1 MFVDEMP
8 QKKLGILSPR
18 YVSDNGPYEFYRLA
32 PPGVMLVSI
41 SCGLEKFTVE
51 DVERVFKPLDYY
63 LDMLMERNVDII
75 SQTGVPLPCVIGTK
89 AHDALLARI
98 EKYTGK
104 PATSQLNNVLAALK
118 HLKLKNILVVNKWT
132 DKMNETLEEF
142 LDRDGINCAGV
153 YNKSLTPAEFSK
165 IKQEDSAK
173 LAYDLAMTGLKD
185 HPEADGVFIGG
196 GNWLSQ
202 PVCEQLE
209 RETGKPII
217 CNLGAMVW
225 HLCRF
230 VGMWK
235 PIQNHGKLLA
245 QA

>member
-51 DVERVFKPLDYY
+51 DVERVFKPLDSY
-63 LDMLMERNVDII
+63 LDMLMERNVNII

-118 HLKLKNILVVNKWT
+118 HLKLKNVLVVNKWT

-165 IKQEDSAK
+165 IKQGDSAK
-173 LAYDLAMTGLKD
+173 LAYDLAMKGIKE

-202 PVCEQLE
+202 PVCEKLE
-209 RETGKPII
+209 KVYNKPVI
-217 CNLGAMVW
+217 CNIAAEVW
-225 HLCRF
+225 HDLRHF
-230 VGMWK
+230 KMWK
-235 PIQNHGKLLA
+235 PMPGRGMLLSGS
-245 QA
+245 